1 MRTGMGHHRRFSFLV
16 WILLATVCGTL
27 GIAGCSDDSDNK
39 SPTTP
44 TGIPNVAGTW
54 SGTYHIKQCTDTVN
68 GAPGTLCATVTDPA
82 GGINTASTQPVQ
94 LVLSQQNDQVGGTLV
109 FSGWYAQ
116 SVPVTGT
123 IGSSGRLWLQGTI
136 GVTDPACPTTTGTF
150 TLSTWFS
157 DLNREQNEMVGS
169 FGFTTKKRLSACL
182 FADVNVSIDTVDIT
196 KKATTSTTTT
206 TTSQSQSQSQTGR

>member
-1 MRTGMGHHRRFSFLV
+1 MPTGMGHHLRSLLS
-16 WILLATVCGTL
+16 WIGLAALCVIFVGVS
-27 GIAGCSDDSDNK
+27 GCSDDSNT

-82 GGINTASTQPVQ
+82 TGTNTASTQPVQ

-136 GVTDPACPTTTGTF
+136 AVTDPACPTTTGTF
-150 TLSTWFS
+150 TLGTWFS
-157 DLNREQNEMVGS
+157 DLNRQQNEMVGG
-169 FGFTTKKRLSACL
+169 FTFTTKKRLSACV
-182 FADVNVSIDTVDIT
+182 FADLNVTIDTVDIT
-196 KKATTSTTTT
+196 KKASTTTT
-206 TTSQSQSQSQTGR
+206 TTTPTTTSGAR